1 MNIDPSV
8 LNGNSMREKLSVWQE
23 KYEIREVLATNKT
36 SAKNIDKGVD
46 DCFYFD
52 DDNNIRRRSEKEDEA
67 EDDEQIITSQGDPL
81 EGLAH
86 DIDTLFYHPG
96 DMIEIV

>member
-8 LNGNSMREKLSVWQE
+8 LDGNSIREKLSVWQE
-23 KYEIREVLATNKT
+23 KYEIREPLVTNKS
-36 SAKNIDKGVD
+36 SAKDIDKND
-46 DCFYFD
+46 DNCFYFD
-52 DDNNIRRRSEKEDEA
+52 DNNDLQGKSDKEDNH
-67 EDDEQIITSQGDPL
+67 EDNEQTIINQGDPL

-96 DMIEIV
+96 DMIELT